1 MRRLLACV
9 RIEFLREFT
18 SPMSAVF
25 FLILPLVFTAAVSAG
40 LRGMGGSDSQEPPRE
55 VEISL
60 PIWSEDSGP
69 LTQALV
75 DTLETAHVTVE
86 RVEALSKEQFGLIV
100 PGAMSA
106 ELLAGS
112 PVTLTLQ
119 VPGAVSSV
127 DVVREALRPATERL
141 NTAVQ
146 VVRGGL
152 QQAREMQVLAPEDEQ
167 AFVDGL
173 LDDIM
178 KAAQHPPVVPQVNW
192 GEGGEVEEPTSLTM
206 ATNTEQA
213 SAGQLV
219 TWVQITLLGAAEVL
233 VGERLLGTLR
243 RLFVMP
249 TARVSIL
256 SGKLVARLLLGLT
269 QMAILLVGGALL
281 FGVEW
286 GSDPLA
292 VAVVSLA
299 FALATV
305 GLGILLATIVRTR
318 GQAQSAVV
326 GVSMA
331 MAALGG
337 AWYPIEIT
345 PPVYRQV
352 VQVLPSTWAMRAYT
366 DLLARGADVMGV
378 LPEVG
383 VLLLFAAVFTAVGL
397 IRFQRYR

>member
-18 SPMSAVF
+18 TPMSVVF
-25 FLILPLVFTAAVSAG
+25 FLVLPLVFTAAVSVG
-40 LRGMGGSDSQEPPRE
+40 LRGIGSSNTQEPPKE

-60 PIWSEDSGP
+60 PMLTGDSGP
-69 LTQALV
+69 LVQVLV
-75 DTLETAHVTVE
+75 DTLKTTNVTAKPVD
-86 RVEALSKEQFGLIV
+86 ALSKEQLGLVV
-100 PGAMSA
+100 PGTLSA
-106 ELLAGS
+106 DLLAGN

-119 VPGAVSSV
+119 VPGAASEA
-127 DVVREALRPATERL
+127 DVVREAMRPARERL
-141 NTAVQ
+141 NIAAQ
-146 VVRGGL
+146 VVRVGL
-152 QQAREMQVLAPEDEQ
+152 RQARAMDAVAPEDEQ

-173 LDDIM
+173 LDDVM
-178 KAAQHPPVVPQVNW
+178 QAAQHPPVVTRVNW
-192 GEGGEVEEPTSLTM
+192 GEGVEIEEPTSLTM

-219 TWVQITLLGAAEVL
+219 TWVQITLLGAAQVL
-233 VGERLLGTLR
+233 VDERLLGTLR

-249 TARVSIL
+249 TARTSIL

-281 FGVEW
+281 FGVDW

-292 VAVVSLA
+292 VGLVSLA
-299 FALATV
+299 FALAMV

-318 GQAQSAVV
+318 GQAQSVVV

-383 VLLLFAAVFTAVGL
+383 VLLLFAVAFTAIGL